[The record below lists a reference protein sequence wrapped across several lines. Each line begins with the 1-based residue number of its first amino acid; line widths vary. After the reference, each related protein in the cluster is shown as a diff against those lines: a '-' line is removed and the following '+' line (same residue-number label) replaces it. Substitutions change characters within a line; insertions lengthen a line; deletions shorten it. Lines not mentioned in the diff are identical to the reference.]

1 MASAGAEPTITDLFD
16 MPSLRKAV
24 AGTSAVLHLAT
35 RIPSVARL
43 RSRDSWCE
51 NDRIRIEGTRN
62 LVEVAV
68 AEAVETLIYPSVTLV
83 YPDRGSDW
91 VDATTV
97 APEPVDLVE
106 STLTAEREV
115 ARFAAQGRRGITLR
129 MGAFYGPQSGQSR
142 YIVDLARRG
151 LSPFIA
157 RDEAFHP
164 FIWIDDAAS
173 AVVAALHSCPS
184 GVFDVVDDE
193 PLTIS
198 EIVASLAASVGR
210 RRLWRIPGWLLKY
223 SLGPSLAKL
232 SSRSRRVSNAR
243 FKSVTGWAPSI
254 CSCTIGWPQ
263 IVIGGG

>member
-1 MASAGAEPTITDLFD
+1 MKSVFVVGVTGVLGRSVLRRLVERGAKVRALARSEESAREIASAGAEPTITDLFD

-35 RIPSVARL
+35 RIPSMARL

-97 APEPVDLVE
+97 APEPVDVIE
-106 STLTAEREV
+106 STLMAEREV
-115 ARFAAQGRRGITLR
+115 ARFGAAQGRRGITLR

-142 YIVDLARRG
+142 YIVESRNQLMAVSRALVRR
-151 LSPFIA
+151 
-157 RDEAFHP
+157 
-164 FIWIDDAAS
+164 
-173 AVVAALHSCPS
+173 
-184 GVFDVVDDE
+184 
-193 PLTIS
+193 
-198 EIVASLAASVGR
+198 
-210 RRLWRIPGWLLKY
+210 
-223 SLGPSLAKL
+223 
-232 SSRSRRVSNAR
+232 
-243 FKSVTGWAPSI
+243 
-254 CSCTIGWPQ
+254 
-263 IVIGGG
+263 